1 MNKKQIQESPRRT
14 VGDITLSV
22 FGIGVGVALV
32 AVLTGALIS
41 ATIVPEFGA
50 AEEVVSSDSRVLS
63 ARR

>member
-1 MNKKQIQESPRRT
+1 
-14 VGDITLSV
+14 V